1 MAEFLMKPRVDYAF
15 KEIMMDEKA
24 RIGFLSAILKL
35 NPEDIKETQMLN
47 TNLRKQS
54 EKEKLGI
61 LDVRILMNNNTEID
75 IEIQL
80 AAMNI
85 WADRALFYLA
95 KMYTEQISAGE
106 DYTVFK
112 KCVSISILDFNLFE
126 HESEFYSCFHIRED
140 SHHFLYTNKM
150 EFHVLELPKLPKELQ
165 ENSSDIEL
173 WAKFIRAER
182 KEEFDMLAEKNAY
195 IGSAYK
201 HLQVISQDEEK
212 RLEYEAREK
221 AIRDYN
227 QIMLEAKQ
235 IGRAEGREEGR
246 AEGREEGE
254 VQGEARGRAA
264 ERIESIR
271 IFITDNIEESV
282 TKEKTII
289 KLQKHYQL
297 TEKEAEQYYEKYS
310 KME

>member
-1 MAEFLMKPRVDYAF
+1 MTEFLMKPKVDYAF

-35 NPEDIKETQMLN
+35 DPEGIKETQILN
-47 TNLRKQS
+47 TNLRKQT

-61 LDVRILMNNNTEID
+61 LDVRILLDNNTEID

-126 HESEFYSCFHIRED
+126 HEPEFYSCFHIRED
-140 SHHFLYTNKM
+140 SRQFLYTDKM
-150 EFHVLELPKLPKELQ
+150 EFHVLELPKLPNELKED
-165 ENSSDIEL
+165 SSDIEL
-173 WAKFIRAER
+173 WGKFIRAER

-246 AEGREEGE
+246 AEG
-254 VQGEARGRAA
+254 
-264 ERIESIR
+264 
-271 IFITDNIEESV
+271 
-282 TKEKTII
+282 TKEGIERVN
-289 KLQKHYQL
+289 KLNTLLINDKRYQDLERSVNNATFQKQL
-297 TEKEAEQYYEKYS
+297 MLEYGI
-310 KME
+310 

>member
-1 MAEFLMKPRVDYAF
+1 MSEFLMSPRVDYAF

-24 RIGFLSAILKL
+24 RIGFLSAMLKL
-35 NPEDIKETQMLN
+35 NPEDIKETQVLN

-112 KCVSISILDFNLFE
+112 KCVSISVLDFKLFE
-126 HESEFYSCFHIRED
+126 NESEFYSCFHIRED
-140 SHHFLYTNKM
+140 SRNFLYTDKM
-150 EFHVLELPKLPKELQ
+150 EFHVLELPKLPKELK
-165 ENSSDIEL
+165 EDSSDIEL
-173 WAKFIRAER
+173 WGKFISAER
-182 KEEFDMLAEKNAY
+182 KEDFDMLAEKNMY
-195 IGSAYK
+195 IGSAYQ

-212 RLEYEAREK
+212 RLEYEARAK

-227 QIMLEAKQ
+227 QVMLEAEQ
-235 IGRAEGREEGR
+235 RGRAKGRE
-246 AEGREEGE
+246 EGREEGE
-254 VQGEARGRAA
+254 AQGRSEGK
-264 ERIESIR
+264 IEGIQ
-271 IFITDNIEESV
+271 ILIADHIEEEIP
-282 TKEKTII
+282 KEKTIA
-289 KLQKHYQL
+289 KLQKHYHL
-297 TEKEAEQYYEKYS
+297 TGDEAKQYYEKFS
-310 KME
+310 